1 MKINVIACGKLGLG
15 KIGSGNLDSS
25 FQTILKDYQK
35 RLKWKLEIIEIN
47 LKSSTKNFNNNEIE
61 QYKKAEAI
69 LIIKAYK
76 SNSKFSNNSKLIALD
91 ENGKQF
97 SSFNFSKIIADYQLN
112 GCSELNFVI
121 GGAFGLAKEVL
132 ELANLQL
139 SLGAMTMPH
148 MIARIILIEQI
159 YRAQTIIAGHP
170 YHKE

>member
-1 MKINVIACGKLGLG
+1 M
-15 KIGSGNLDSS
+15 
-25 FQTILKDYQK
+25 
-35 RLKWKLEIIEIN
+35 
-47 LKSSTKNFNNNEIE
+47 
-61 QYKKAEAI
+61 

-97 SSFNFSKIIADYQLN
+97 SSVNFSKIIADYQLN

>member
-1 MKINVIACGKLGLG
+1 MKINIIACGKLGSG
-15 KIGSGNLDSS
+15 KLGSGNLDSS

-61 QYKKAEAI
+61 QYKKAEAM

-97 SSFNFSKIIADYQLN
+97 SSVNFSKIIADYQLN
-112 GCSELNFVI
+112 GSSELNFVI

-132 ELANLQL
+132 ELASLL
-139 SLGAMTMPH
+139 SISRLSPLTLLPAFSALF
-148 MIARIILIEQI
+148 IIILIALGVEV
-159 YRAQTIIAGHP
+159 
-170 YHKE
+170 K